1 MGQVTVGGAMGINN
15 RGIMPPA
22 AVLTGTPV
30 PPGRATMMPHVTLG
44 LTPSTTECFDQA
56 TTMKEIVAIVGT
68 PSAFNHP
75 APVAKFAPNK
85 HCSY

>member
-15 RGIMPPA
+15 RGTMPPA

-30 PPGRATMMPHVTLG
+30 PPGCATMMPHVTLG
-44 LTPSTTECFDQA
+44 STPPTTECLDQA
-56 TTMKEIVAIVGT
+56 AKMKEIEAIVGT

-75 APVAKFAPNK
+75 APEAKFAPTK
-85 HCSY
+85 HCRY